1 METSRT
7 PEAAGPEA
15 PSPAPAPPAPAPRRD
30 EPDVPLPAWVTDAV
44 GAAPPPTTP
53 APEPRPTGSSDEPD
67 GDTTIERAVVR
78 GYLPPTRPA
87 PHPGGP
93 AAPPPVEPR
102 RRSRA
107 LPVLAAVVGVAALA
121 AAAFVLI
128 PRDDDADPGPG
139 PVPQSTTSTSLV
151 VPTGLTAVESAAG
164 VQLDWEG
171 PESDS
176 YAVLMLSEIAA
187 PRVLPVDAGTSML
200 VPTTSL
206 VPDDAY
212 CFAVAYVA
220 GLEAAPS
227 SEDAFSPPVCI
238 RGASEDTVRPD

>member
-1 METSRT
+1 MA
-7 PEAAGPEA
+7 PAPGPEA
-15 PSPAPAPPAPAPRRD
+15 PASAPPVPPTPRAD
-30 EPDVPLPAWVTDAV
+30 EPEAALPAWVTDAV
-44 GAAPPPTTP
+44 GAGLPPAARAPGPPPT
-53 APEPRPTGSSDEPD
+53 GFSGEPD

-78 GYLPPTRPA
+78 GYLPPPSAAPRPA
-87 PHPGGP
+87 G
-93 AAPPPVEPR
+93 PPPVEPR

-121 AAAFVLI
+121 AVALALL
-128 PRDDDADPGPG
+128 PRDDDADPETGPD
-139 PVPQSTTSTSLV
+139 PQSTTSTSLV

-164 VQLDWEG
+164 VQLDWDG
-171 PESDS
+171 PESDG

-187 PRVLPVDAGTSML
+187 PRVLPVDQGTSML

-220 GLEAAPS
+220 GLEAAPE
-227 SEDAFSPPVCI
+227 SEDAFSPPICI